1 MSTNKIVTFEVL
13 SSKVSSMKETSKII
27 RYVYSTLDPSSDHKV
42 AQVEKLLKQLKIT
55 TKNGD
60 PIRYQ
65 HVRNVLTQ
73 NVGIKI

>member
-1 MSTNKIVTFEVL
+1 MSTNKSNKSLDLSGYSTT
-13 SSKVSSMKETSKII
+13 SSKI
-27 RYVYSTLDPSSDHKV
+27 RYLWLQGYKV
-42 AQVEKLLKQLKIT
+42 AEIERLLKSNGVT

-73 NVGIKI
+73 VPLAK

>member
-1 MSTNKIVTFEVL
+1 MTNSKIVSYEEL

-27 RYVYSTLDPSSDHKV
+27 RYVYSTLEPTSESKV
-42 AQVEKLLKQLKIT
+42 AQVEKLLKKLGVT

-60 PIRYQ
+60 NIRYQ

-73 NVGIKI
+73 NLGTKL

>member
-1 MSTNKIVTFEVL
+1 MENTKLNTEALKNKIANI
-13 SSKVSSMKETSKII
+13 KETSKII
-27 RYVYSTLDPSSDHKV
+27 RLVYANTEGDHRV
-42 AQVEKLLKQLKIT
+42 AQTEKLLKQFGVT

-73 NVGIKI
+73 NIGAKL